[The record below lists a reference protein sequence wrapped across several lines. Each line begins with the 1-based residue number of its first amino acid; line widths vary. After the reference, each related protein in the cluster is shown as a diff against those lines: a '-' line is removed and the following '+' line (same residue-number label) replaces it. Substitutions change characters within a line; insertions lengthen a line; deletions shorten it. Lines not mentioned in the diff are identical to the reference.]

1 MKLSQGVEWGLHC
14 VVLLARMPAET
25 VVRRT
30 DLADYHGLAEPT
42 LAKHLHSLTRA
53 GLLHAVPGP
62 KGGYRLGRPAAD
74 ISVLDVVEA
83 IDGTSRMFVCT
94 EIRQRGTG
102 ALSPEQCGRPCLIN
116 AAMGDAER
124 AWRDSLRTVTIAGL
138 AARIPTP
145 VTGGETA

>member
-1 MKLSQGVEWGLHC
+1 MATSWIV
-14 VVLLARMPAET
+14 
-25 VVRRT
+25 
-30 DLADYHGLAEPT
+30 AEPT

-83 IDGTSRMFVCT
+83 IDGTSKMFVCT

-102 ALSPEQCGRPCLIN
+102 VLSPEQCGRPCLIN
-116 AAMGDAER
+116 TAMSDAER

-138 AARIPTP
+138 ATRIPTP
-145 VTGGETA
+145 VTAGETT